1 MAEIDVRQEF
11 LNTLLTT
18 PHRDLAKLHGVH
30 QTMLDGDPRFYVRV
44 AAWYADHGQVRDHKE
59 LFVAM
64 LATSDFEG
72 HRDVG
77 LALLRQLPPY
87 EVARVVDFVKGYE
100 AKRRQVLGR
109 PVRGQAAAQPG
120 LLARVGRAVGLV
132 KASQTPIEAAATRRQ
147 VEIITE
153 KVGLFVNVP
162 RSMRTE
168 VERYLREREADPQ
181 KFDRVA
187 LQARKSLKRLYAG
200 LHIQPSAHAQQVLFA
215 GKPPEDSLA
224 FKVKQIAGAQTP
236 IEQAQAIAQYRIP
249 YRIASTIIKEM
260 SPTVLAALID
270 VMTPQEVIN
279 SVGSLKQR
287 GAFDNPDIK
296 ALIDAKI
303 KAAKTDKRV
312 SAYKAKVAVEAAGAT
327 GELAAA
333 LDEVTEAQI
342 KATGAITRATALLI
356 DKSGSMNMALE
367 VGKQLGAMISAIAQA
382 GLYAYAFDT
391 VAYPIEPRGPS
402 LVDWEQAMA
411 GLKAVGGTSC
421 GVALDW
427 LRRKGERVEQIVMV
441 TDEGENTAPLFREA
455 YAAYAEQL
463 KVRPAVILIKIG
475 QATTTLEQAC
485 AQLGV
490 APNVFEFRGDYY
502 ALPNV
507 IPLLTY
513 PSLADMVMEVLN
525 YPLPQRKT
533 R

>member
-11 LNTLLTT
+11 VNTLLTT

-30 QTMLDGDPRFYVRV
+30 KGMLDGDPRFYVRL

-64 LATSDFEG
+64 LSTSDFDG

-100 AKRRQVLGR
+100 AKQRQPKG
-109 PVRGQAAAQPG
+109 PQVRGKPREFEVTTQ
-120 LLARVGRAVGLV
+120 
-132 KASQTPIEAAATRRQ
+132 
-147 VEIITE
+147 
-153 KVGLFVNVP
+153 KVGQFANIP

-187 LQARKSLKRLYAG
+187 LMARKSLKRLYAG
-200 LHIQPSAHAQQVLFA
+200 LHIEPSAHAQQVLFA
-215 GKPPEDSLA
+215 DKPPEESLA
-224 FKVKQIAGAQTP
+224 FKVKLIAGAQTP
-236 IEQAQAIAQYRIP
+236 IEQARAIAQYRIP
-249 YRIASTIIKEM
+249 YRIASTIIKDM

-296 ALIDAKI
+296 ALIDVKI
-303 KAAKTDKRV
+303 KAAKTDRRV
-312 SAYKAKVAVEAAGAT
+312 SAYKAKVAAEAVGAT
-327 GELAAA
+327 GELAEA

-342 KATGAITRATALLI
+342 KATGSITRSTALLI

-367 VGKQLGAMISAIAQA
+367 AGRQLGAMISAIAK
-382 GLYAYAFDT
+382 GDLYAYAFDT

-402 LVDWEQAMA
+402 LVDWEKAMA
-411 GLKAVGGTSC
+411 GLHATGGTSC

-427 LRRKGERVEQIVMV
+427 LRRKGQRVEQIVMV
-441 TDEGENTAPLFREA
+441 TDEGENTAPLFRDAYTA
-455 YAAYAEQL
+455 YADEW

-475 QATTTLEQAC
+475 QASNTLEQAC

-513 PSLADMVMEVLN
+513 PSLADMVMEILS